1 MTLSTIGYGDIIPF
15 TKTERFI
22 SLFYIIV
29 GVGFVSYSIGSLSSI
44 MLSSDSKKQKYKV
57 SICCI
62 YIYIYV

>member
-15 TKTERFI
+15 TKSERFL

-44 MLSSDSKKQKYKV
+44 MLSSDSKKLKYKV
-57 SICCI
+57 
-62 YIYIYV
+62 